1 MDIFGKGVTRLGL
14 LLATSLLAASPTW
27 AANCHD
33 ERNGSGVPTGDAFW
47 KPMQFIDGGVVSGY
61 GRVIYAVGEVEAAT
75 ISTDN
80 GKQTLHYAAFDTFIK
95 AKGIQAGALV
105 VFHSPG
111 GNVAGGFA
119 LGEAIRTNSLRT
131 TVGQPQIP
139 NASTPLTV
147 LGSAAPA
154 KGECDSSCSLAFLG
168 GVRRTVP
175 TGSLYGVHAA
185 EQDAIS
191 PIEPQAENFYSGEA
205 TAAVTSA
212 YLEKMGIDPSWL
224 RVAEACAAGFDQI
237 QYLTPTQLA
246 KTKTTTTFTTAW
258 ALSDDN
264 DAIVVEGNN
273 PDSSDIPDNH
283 DDLIFACTGTP
294 RGVKMRIDYL
304 PEAYNAGE
312 QGAGVRAAPADFIKL
327 VSGYSLSGAKANG
340 VTNTQPNVVNIAQ
353 SDVAAPLSVADAHHV
368 TTTITLTSPVA
379 NLLNGSDTVSFSFN
393 KQSTP
398 VGQVVGQVKFDLS
411 AEGHQFINDYSAA
424 CQ

>member
-1 MDIFGKGVTRLGL
+1 MGKFGKSAPRLGL
-14 LLATSLLAASPTW
+14 LLAASLLAASPAW
-27 AANCHD
+27 AANCRD
-33 ERNGSGVPTGDAFW
+33 ERNGTGVPTNDTFW

-61 GRVIYAVGEVEAAT
+61 GRVIYAVGEIGPAT
-75 ISTDN
+75 VATVN
-80 GKQTLHYAAFDTFIK
+80 GKQTLHYAAFDSFLK

-105 VFHSPG
+105 VLHSPG
-111 GNVAGGFA
+111 GNVGGGFA
-119 LGEAIRTNSLRT
+119 LGEAIRSNSLRT
-131 TVGQPQIP
+131 TVGAPQIP
-139 NASTPLTV
+139 DASTPLTV

-185 EQDAIS
+185 EQGDIS

-205 TAAVTSA
+205 TAAATSA

-237 QYLTPTQLA
+237 QYLTPAQLA
-246 KTKTTTTFTTAW
+246 KTKTTTTFSTSW
-258 ALSDDN
+258 ALSDAN
-264 DAIVVEGNN
+264 NAIVVEGSN
-273 PDSSDIPDNH
+273 PDSSDVPNFH

-294 RGVKMRIDYL
+294 RGVKVRVDYL
-304 PEAYNAGE
+304 PEGYNAGE
-312 QGAGVRAAPADFIKL
+312 PAGGVRAAPADFIKL
-327 VSGYSLSGAKANG
+327 VSGYSLSGLKANG
-340 VTNTQPNVVNIAQ
+340 VTNSQPSVVTIAQ
-353 SDVAAPLSVADAHHV
+353 SDVTTPLGVADAHHV
-368 TTTITLTSPVA
+368 TTTITLTASVA

-393 KQSTP
+393 KQTA
-398 VGQVVGQVKFDLS
+398 VVGQVKFDLT